1 MPVRFYKLSTV
12 PILKALPRLVEKIYE
27 SRQAIH
33 IYVPDKGLL
42 KTLND
47 ALWTYTPLGFLPH
60 GVAGDSYED
69 QQPILLSSA
78 LTIKNNAEIC
88 VCTEAFFLHL
98 KQLFMCMKRQL
109 QIVLM
114 ALLKSAK
121 THFVGSNPK
130 MVHGKKKKADMSV
143 LLQNSIFYFL
153 GFKSC

>member
-88 VCTEAFFLHL
+88 VCTDPTPL
-98 KQLFMCMKRQL
+98 
-109 QIVLM
+109 
-114 ALLKSAK
+114 
-121 THFVGSNPK
+121 
-130 MVHGKKKKADMSV
+130 SV
-143 LLQNSIFYFL
+143 LSS
-153 GFKSC
+153 FKTIVYVYEAPASDSFDGLIKECKDALCWEQSENGAWQKKES